1 MNLPNETISILSNS
15 GDIFSLHTYLSF
27 SLPRTSIIFAI
38 LLHIVC
44 SDKMSRFAW
53 LAGDKNWLGRGVKI
67 VHEGTGHP
75 LKKNQ
80 NNGLYEMVEDGGP
93 DKEGS
98 LFKRQNSG
106 CNTYGLDF
114 QDGGNYFINTN
125 SNASFTFV
133 SSFVGCQNDT
143 ASVMLINQST
153 GDQYDCGSVPTV
165 PDNAPELA
173 TCPVLKDQIASG
185 DFLIIAVGNNGNG
198 TPFAFQREFNISAGP
213 QQTITS
219 YYTPTVTSTP
229 IVITTCK
236 LLPTRTS
243 TSFVV
248 LTSTL

>member
-1 MNLPNETISILSNS
+1 LLLRAQAR
-15 GDIFSLHTYLSF
+15 SL
-27 SLPRTSIIFAI
+27 
-38 LLHIVC
+38 
-44 SDKMSRFAW
+44 KMAAKVFGEIGVHAVKNGPVA
-53 LAGDKNWLGRGVKI
+53 LAKHWMSK
-67 VHEGTGHP
+67 
-75 LKKNQ
+75 
-80 NNGLYEMVEDGGP
+80 
-93 DKEGS
+93 DKEGGPGDEKMS
-98 LFKRQNSG
+98 LVKRQVSG

-185 DFLIIAVGNNGNG
+185 DYLIIAVGNNGNG

-213 QQTITS
+213 QQTFTD

-236 LLPTRTS
+236 LLPNQTS
-243 TSFVV
+243 TSFIV
-248 LTSTL
+248 LTSTP